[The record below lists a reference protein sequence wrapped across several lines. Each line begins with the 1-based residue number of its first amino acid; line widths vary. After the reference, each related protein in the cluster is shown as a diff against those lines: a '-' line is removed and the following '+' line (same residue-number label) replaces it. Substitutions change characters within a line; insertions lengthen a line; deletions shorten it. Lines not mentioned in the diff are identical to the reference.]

1 MPKGNGHIFIS
12 YRRDDSAGYTRAIY
26 DRLVDR
32 FSRDRVFM
40 DVDAIEPGL
49 VFDEVIN
56 RAVGRCEILL
66 AIIGE
71 DWMKPQA
78 DGASRIHAPKDF
90 VRLEISAALSRNIR
104 VIPVLLDGATMPAED
119 KLPEALRSLALRNAI
134 EVSSTRFDSDV
145 DRLVESVAK
154 ALGESRPASRA
165 GGAARSKLRWIGA
178 AIAII
183 AAIAA
188 APILYWDMFA
198 AKPTDTQRSD
208 QTPMPVRVAD
218 PELIQLESWLKDANI
233 LISTG
238 DSADYNR
245 VMGYL
250 QEKNSPYKIL
260 AADCLKVIGKD
271 RLVKTGYLDMIDKW
285 YTQLIGDGAE
295 YAPNGRLDQKT
306 LKEAMIRAQ
315 NEFYGDDISSFPELL
330 VPKP

>member
-32 FSRDRVFM
+32 FTRERVFM

-49 VFDEVIN
+49 MFDEVIN

-66 AIIGE
+66 AIIGK

-78 DGASRIHAPKDF
+78 DGVSRLHAPKDF

-104 VIPVLLDGATMPAED
+104 VIPVLLDDATMPAED
-119 KLPEALRSLALRNAI
+119 KLPEVLCGLALRNAI
-134 EVSSTRFDSDV
+134 EISSTRFDSDV
-145 DRLVESVAK
+145 DRLVESVAR
-154 ALGESRPASRA
+154 ALGASQPASSA
-165 GGAARSKLRWIGA
+165 GGAARSKLRWIAVAA
-178 AIAII
+178 AIVATI
-183 AAIAA
+183 AAV
-188 APILYWDMFA
+188 PIVYWSLFV
-198 AKPTDTQRSD
+198 AKPIDTQNSGQSQVPIRITDS
-208 QTPMPVRVAD
+208 Q
-218 PELIQLESWLKDANI
+218 LIQLESRLKDANI

-238 DSADYNR
+238 DIADYKR

-250 QEKNSPYKIL
+250 QEEASPYRLL
-260 AADCLKVIGKD
+260 AEDCLKVVGKE
-271 RLVKTGYLDMIDKW
+271 RLAKTGYLDMFDKW
-285 YTQLIGDGAE
+285 YIQLIGDEAN

-315 NEFYGDDISSFPELL
+315 NDYYGDDISAFPDLL
-330 VPKP
+330 APKP